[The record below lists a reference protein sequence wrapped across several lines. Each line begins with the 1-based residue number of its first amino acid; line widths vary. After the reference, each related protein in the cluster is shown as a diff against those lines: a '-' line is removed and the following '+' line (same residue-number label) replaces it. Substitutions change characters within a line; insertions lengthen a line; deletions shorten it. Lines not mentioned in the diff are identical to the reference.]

1 MGESQYVMSLA
12 HGACAGRSFDGV
24 IASEVI
30 EHVDGVPAFCAALA
44 GLARPGGGVV
54 VSTISRTQRS
64 YALAILGAEYL
75 LGLVPRGTHQWERF
89 ITPGEVILHGC
100 SGHAALCS
108 VQSGP
113 NLSASCEVCLGHIH
127 PANCA
132 AYMRLCMCLRVAGF
146 SGGCGR
152 RAAGDDARRG
162 PGAGQAV
169 RHVPGAAVGAVVSNR
184 GHRRELHRLVQE
196 ARAGA

>member
-54 VSTISRTQRS
+54 ISTISRTQRS
-64 YALAILGAEYL
+64 YAVAILGAEYL

-89 ITPGEVILHGC
+89 ITPGEDALVACC
-100 SGHAALCS
+100 SMQRNAMQCNALQYNAGDHAGRPRSHYVMC
-108 VQSGP
+108 G
-113 NLSASCEVCLGHIH
+113 EVCQVLLRHI
-127 PANCA
+127 
-132 AYMRLCMCLRVAGF
+132 VWG
-146 SGGCGR
+146 
-152 RAAGDDARRG
+152 
-162 PGAGQAV
+162 
-169 RHVPGAAVGAVVSNR
+169 
-184 GHRRELHRLVQE
+184 
-196 ARAGA
+196 